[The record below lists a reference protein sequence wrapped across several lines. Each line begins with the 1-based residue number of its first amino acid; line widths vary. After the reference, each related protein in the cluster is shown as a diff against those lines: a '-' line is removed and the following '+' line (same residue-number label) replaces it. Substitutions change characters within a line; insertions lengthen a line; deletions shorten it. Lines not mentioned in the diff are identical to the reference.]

1 MIRRRIE
8 WIQGLKLKAVA
19 WLAAI
24 VLASITTIAI
34 AGMPW
39 VPVVGVAIAAAAVSV
54 SKLTLRLAGP
64 VCLSCGHDLSNEP
77 ASDQGIACPACG
89 SIRSAGLLELRG
101 RADPDAR
108 GDEDAA

>member
-1 MIRRRIE
+1 MIKRRIE
-8 WIQGLKLKAVA
+8 WIQGLKLKALA

-24 VLASITTIAI
+24 VLASITTIAV

-54 SKLTLRLAGP
+54 SKLTHRLGSP
-64 VCLSCGHDLSNEP
+64 VCLSCGHDLTSEP
-77 ASDQGIACPACG
+77 ASDHGIACPACG

-101 RADPDAR
+101 CASPADP
-108 GDEDAA
+108 GDDAAA

>member
-1 MIRRRIE
+1 MIRSRIE
-8 WIQGLKLKAVA
+8 WIQSLKLKAIA

-39 VPVVGVAIAAAAVSV
+39 VPVVGVALAAAAVSV

-64 VCLSCGHDLSNEP
+64 VCLSCGHDLASEP

-101 RADPDAR
+101 RANPEDPQD
-108 GDEDAA
+108 DAAA